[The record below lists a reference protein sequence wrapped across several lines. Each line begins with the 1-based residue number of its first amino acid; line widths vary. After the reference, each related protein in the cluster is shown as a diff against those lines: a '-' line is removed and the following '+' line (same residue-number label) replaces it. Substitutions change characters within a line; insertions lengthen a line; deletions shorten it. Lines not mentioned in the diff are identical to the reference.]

1 MPVSDS
7 PSQWSSVK
15 PAGSSLDDTYRAI
28 VVAVVAGPAPPA
40 APLTEGG
47 RGCGWGT
54 CVSVWSV
61 GDVGTG
67 GR

>member
-28 VVAVVAGPAPPA
+28 VAVVVGPAPPA
-40 APLTEGG
+40 AHLTEGR

-54 CVSVWSV
+54 CVGVWSV
-61 GDVGTG
+61 GAVGTG